1 MKVAALIPARSG
13 SKGIPLKNFK
23 MFCGKPLVSWTTMA
37 AIESGVF
44 DKIILSMDG
53 GWDLVDWKSADPR
66 MLKKYNG
73 VLEIDNNR
81 PKEMSNDEAGL
92 DVLLCYYSRRHEEID
107 LWCLLQPTSPLRLAE
122 DIRQARAMMDIKGG
136 PYGKDGD
143 IKYESLVSVSPNP
156 VMAWIKDAV
165 GIPGDPDTPQPIAT
179 YHYQDRPNRQERSDW
194 FLENGAIYF
203 TRKYILDYFK
213 VRLHGSIAMYEMP
226 YERSFEID
234 EPIDWFICEKMIERR
249 QNGVG

>member
-1 MKVAALIPARSG
+1 MKVAALIPARTG
-13 SKGIPLKNFK
+13 SKGIPGKNFK
-23 MFCGKPLVSWTTMA
+23 EFCGKPLYEWTLDEA
-37 AIESGVF
+37 LASNVF
-44 DKIILSMDG
+44 DKIIFSSDG
-53 GWDLVDWKSADPR
+53 GFHGPSHTTQQGKCTIV
-66 MLKKYNG
+66 Y
-73 VLEIDNNR
+73 DNNR
-81 PKEMSNDEAGL
+81 LKEMSNDEAGL
-92 DVLLCYYSRRHEEID
+92 DDLLCYYKNRHEEID

-136 PYGKDGD
+136 PYSKDGD

-234 EPIDWFICEKMIERR
+234 ESIDWFICEKLIERR
-249 QNGVG
+249 QDGVG